1 MMATRGTVGIKNADG
16 SITSIYTHWDSYPS
30 HNGKILKE
38 HYTTED
44 KVRQL
49 MQLGNLSVL
58 GAEIGEKQNFDAHV
72 QGWCLAYGRDRGE
85 EQQEAIT
92 HRTIKEWKGSRS
104 GWGCEYGYLFDIATG
119 KWRTYT
125 I

>member
-1 MMATRGTVGIKNADG
+1 MATRGTVGIKNADG

-38 HYTTED
+38 HYTTEE

-49 MQLGNLSVL
+49 MRLGNLSVL
-58 GAEIGEKQNFDAHV
+58 GKEIGQKQDFDRGGV

-85 EQQEAIT
+85 DGQEARGHKT
-92 HRTIKEWKGSRS
+92 LKEWKDARREWS
-104 GWGCEYGYLFDIATG
+104 CEYGYLFDVATG
-119 KWRTYT
+119 KWRTYNL
-125 I
+125 